1 MTGGISEPLLG
12 GSETSLQNLVGDDR
26 FSADDEIKD
35 QIRDMQDNFL
45 VRMSRT
51 KHLEEEP
58 RGRWNWNQQQNEIAT
73 VVDAETRE
81 DARNGPP
88 STVEKMKRGMKKV
101 ATVISIENAI
111 SKPVKAK
118 GTMALFAFHMLL
130 TALWAIIGASYYCW
144 RLGWT
149 FIGSLFFT
157 VQAGYGV
164 GFGGAMVLNVS
175 DVNNIQ
181 VDVLYFTTF
190 FVCCLGSLSVFSL
203 YAFFFHEFQLHAFQ
217 SHMDKESKSRN
228 KKMASYVSRSI
239 HWFCGGWINDI
250 FGLELPP
257 VAYASLMMGFV
268 MIVGI
273 AVGMCEEGL
282 TVHEAIY
289 FTISAIQ
296 TSGLADPENN
306 RKSMLGCTFLVLF
319 GVPTYAAFCSLCL
332 ERIVRPYTKRLQ
344 DKILRHKSKTHD
356 QYLVDVIRSNSLK
369 INDDNKTMTVP
380 VEVEPSAFEPSSAP
394 TRDHAVRELVRRE
407 RVRSASQ
414 VKVHA
419 ITQDGLNWTEYLEV
433 ELMRMGILDIHT
445 LQNVWENFCNESGID
460 MA

>member
-144 RLGWT
+144 RL
-149 FIGSLFFT
+149 
-157 VQAGYGV
+157 V
-164 GFGGAMVLNVS
+164 
-175 DVNNIQ
+175 
-181 VDVLYFTTF
+181 
-190 FVCCLGSLSVFSL
+190 
-203 YAFFFHEFQLHAFQ
+203 
-217 SHMDKESKSRN
+217 R
-228 KKMASYVSRSI
+228 KK
-239 HWFCGGWINDI
+239 
-250 FGLELPP
+250 P
-257 VAYASLMMGFV
+257 
-268 MIVGI
+268 
-273 AVGMCEEGL
+273 
-282 TVHEAIY
+282 
-289 FTISAIQ
+289 
-296 TSGLADPENN
+296 
-306 RKSMLGCTFLVLF
+306 
-319 GVPTYAAFCSLCL
+319 
-332 ERIVRPYTKRLQ
+332 
-344 DKILRHKSKTHD
+344 LR
-356 QYLVDVIRSNSLK
+356 R
-369 INDDNKTMTVP
+369 
-380 VEVEPSAFEPSSAP
+380 
-394 TRDHAVRELVRRE
+394 
-407 RVRSASQ
+407 
-414 VKVHA
+414 
-419 ITQDGLNWTEYLEV
+419 
-433 ELMRMGILDIHT
+433 
-445 LQNVWENFCNESGID
+445 
-460 MA
+460 